1 MLCVSPIVKANFFF
15 THQKALGTN
24 PMSFRAPGNDGDAF
38 VMDIATTAVTIGKVM
53 AVCFSGTLQRRARE
67 SQIKT
72 LFGVSK
78 EENNEF
84 WKYFLFLIS
93 KKSVSFTAGIAKS
106 RQILT
111 LV

>member
-24 PMSFRAPGNDGDAF
+24 PMSFGAPGNDGDAF
-38 VMDIATTAVTIGKVM
+38 VLDMATTAVAIGKVM
-53 AVCFSGTLQRRARE
+53 AVCFRGTLQRRGTE
-67 SQIKT
+67 SQIKI
-72 LFGVSK
+72 LLGVSK
-78 EENNEF
+78 EENNKF

-93 KKSVSFTAGIAKS
+93 KISLSFTAGIGTS
-106 RQILT
+106 RQIST